1 MRSGFNTAL
10 IRSVAAGALLFA
22 AAGAQAQTAPAAPA
36 TPAAPSAPAGKV
48 PDVGQP
54 EVPPAQLAAARQLV
68 IASGMSRSFE
78 PMVPQLSQQ
87 IVPLLTRTRP
97 ELKDNLQVVIK
108 QLEPEFAKKG
118 EEMTDIAAKIYARR
132 MSQDELE
139 KAAAFFDS
147 PVGKKYVEVQPAM
160 LDEVVVA
167 MQTWTQSLSSFMM
180 QRVHDEMKAKGQDF

>member
-1 MRSGFNTAL
+1 MRSGLNTAL
-10 IRSVAAGALLFA
+10 VRGLAAGALLFA
-22 AAGAQAQTAPAAPA
+22 AAGAQAQTAPAASPA
-36 TPAAPSAPAGKV
+36 PAAPAGKV

-54 EVPPAQLAAARQLV
+54 EPPAAQIAAARQLV

-78 PMVPQLSQQ
+78 PMVPQLTQQ

-97 ELKDNLQVVIK
+97 ELKDNLQATIK
-108 QLEPEFAKKG
+108 QLEPEFQKKG

-139 KAAAFFDS
+139 KAAAFFES

-167 MQTWTQSLSSFMM
+167 MQTWTQSLSTYMM